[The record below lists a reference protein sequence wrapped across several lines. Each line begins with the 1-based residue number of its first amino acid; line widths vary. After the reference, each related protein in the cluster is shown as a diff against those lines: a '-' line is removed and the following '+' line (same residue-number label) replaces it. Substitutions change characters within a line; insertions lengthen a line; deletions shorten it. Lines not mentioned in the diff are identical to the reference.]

1 LHPRSGI
8 NDMSQ
13 NITLKIDLN
22 AAVTLADV
30 ASGLRAFLRWW
41 TGELL
46 SLLPEKWRQ
55 SWCASFQTCSLLIEA
70 QEWRLTYLG
79 GNREDFVFSPQLPA
93 HEVRDGLQ
101 RIFGKTLVNSVD
113 VEIPAQ
119 NVLFRR
125 ITLPAAAASRLNS
138 IVRLQLDRLSPFRGD
153 DVAFDCRVAKTPAN
167 ALPATVEEIVAE
179 IVIAPKTYLSELEHK
194 IRKIGLVP
202 RHFKISGSDH
212 VLPCAGLPW
221 TKQRQSQVMYAC
233 IGALAW
239 FLAIWIAPIMD
250 DAEITS
256 LNARIAEAAPQ
267 VTHAEAIRA
276 ELDSYRLPPAALS
289 ADRQRALDVL
299 LKLTSQFPDSVHL
312 KAFVLEDQTLT
323 LRGTAASSVNVKRL
337 LAGTHM
343 FSRIEQLAGTHGPN
357 EFAFTM
363 ALRPSGKAGGQNNA
377 F

>member
-1 LHPRSGI
+1 
-8 NDMSQ
+8 
-13 NITLKIDLN
+13 
-22 AAVTLADV
+22 
-30 ASGLRAFLRWW
+30 
-41 TGELL
+41 L

-55 SWCASFQTCSLLIEA
+55 SWYAAFQTCSLVIGT
-70 QEWRLTYLG
+70 QEWRLTNLE

-93 HEVRDGLQ
+93 PEVQDRLQ
-101 RIFGKTLVNSVD
+101 RIFGKALVNSVD

-153 DVAFDCRVAKTPAN
+153 DVAFDCRVAETPAN

-194 IRKIGLVP
+194 IRAIGIVP
-202 RHFKISGSDH
+202 RHFKISGSDL
-212 VLPCAGLPW
+212 VLPCTGLPW

-233 IGALAW
+233 IGVLAW
-239 FLAIWIAPIMD
+239 FLAIWLAPVMD
-250 DAEITS
+250 DAEIAS

-267 VTHAEAIRA
+267 IARAEAMRV

-299 LKLTSQFPDSVHL
+299 LKLTSQFPDSVHV
-312 KAFVLEDQTLT
+312 KAFVLDDQTLI
-323 LRGTAASSVNVKRL
+323 LRGTTASSSDVKRL
-337 LAGTHM
+337 LVGTRM
-343 FSRIEQLAGTHGPN
+343 FSRIEQLAGIPGPN

-363 ALRPSGKAGGQNNA
+363 ALRPSGNAGGQNNA